1 MSNVIFC
8 VCGKLC
14 TSRPGLTL
22 HVKRCRDA
30 QKAIGEGKSYIKDN
44 SDIIIP
50 KAEYSGKVKQFSEL
64 SESIAMDAHLA
75 LSEHNKSAGRRART
89 NMITMRDLIIPMR
102 KEILDMIKGTGGNDE
117 SDDDDDN
124 VIESI

>member
-22 HVKRCRDA
+22 HIKRCKDA

-50 KAEYSGKVKQFSEL
+50 KAEYSGRVKLFSEL

-89 NMITMRDLIIPMR
+89 NMIAMRDLIIPMR
-102 KEILDMIKGTGGNDE
+102 KDILDMIKTKNGSGDDE
-117 SDDDDDN
+117 KDDDN